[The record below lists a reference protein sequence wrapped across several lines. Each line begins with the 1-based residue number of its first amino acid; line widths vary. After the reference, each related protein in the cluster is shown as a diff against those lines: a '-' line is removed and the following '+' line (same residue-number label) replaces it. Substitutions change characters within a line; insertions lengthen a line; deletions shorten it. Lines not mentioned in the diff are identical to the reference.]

1 MAHNKGYN
9 IPAFGH
15 TSHIS
20 SRSKS
25 RASEEENPDEFD
37 LEVALS
43 SNISTHTN
51 KSRQRQI
58 KNTSHISTR
67 TAPSHKSYNEP
78 EIKPLHDPMGKPL
91 RRHGT
96 ETIGDI
102 LMHPIKEMQLFQKRH
117 EAYEAEKNAWNE
129 KHPESIASAKDEAPQ
144 DLQEVRV
151 RLTMHFRHLVGE
163 QHFKFTDEQI
173 AILEKPVRFIYKS
186 NP

>member
-1 MAHNKGYN
+1 MSQNNRGYN

-25 RASEEENPDEFD
+25 RISEDNEEEID

-43 SNISTHTN
+43 SNISSATN
-51 KSRQRQI
+51 KSRHRQI
-58 KNTSHISTR
+58 KNSSHIT
-67 TAPSHKSYNEP
+67 TKSSSKSITEANVQP
-78 EIKPLHDPMGKPL
+78 MHDPAGKPL

-102 LMHPIKEMQLFQKRH
+102 LMHPIKEMQLYQKRN

-129 KHPESIASAKDEAPQ
+129 KHPESIASKHDDTTNAEP
-144 DLQEVRV
+144 
-151 RLTMHFRHLVGE
+151 
-163 QHFKFTDEQI
+163 
-173 AILEKPVRFIYKS
+173 
-186 NP
+186 